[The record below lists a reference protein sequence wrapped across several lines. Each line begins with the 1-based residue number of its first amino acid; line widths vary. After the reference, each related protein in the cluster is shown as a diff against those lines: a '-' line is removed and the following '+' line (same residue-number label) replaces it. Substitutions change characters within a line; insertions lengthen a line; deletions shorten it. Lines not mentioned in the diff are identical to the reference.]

1 MAEQI
6 FPTKANLISAKKSLQ
21 LAKQGYELMDRKRS
35 ILIREMMQLLG
46 DAKKIQGEIEQVY
59 IEAYSALQMAN
70 ISSGVIAQI
79 ADSIPVE
86 DGISIRYRS
95 VMAVD
100 IPIVDYN
107 HSRQA
112 VCPSYSIMRTDTQF
126 DIAFLKFNAAKEL
139 TVTLAEV
146 ENSIYRI
153 AQAITKASRRAN
165 ALKNVTIPKY
175 EHMASFI
182 SAALEEKEREE
193 FSRLKVIRHMKDTAA
208 KEEQVC

>member
-86 DGISIRYRS
+86 DGIGIRYRS
-95 VMAVD
+95 VMGVD
-100 IPIVDYN
+100 IPIVDYD
-107 HSRQA
+107 RRA
-112 VCPSYSIMRTDTQF
+112 VCPNYSIMRTDTQF

-193 FSRLKVIRHMKDTAA
+193 FSRLKVIRHMKDTAE